1 MKTVTQLKFDQV
13 IKEGF
18 YEALKPLGFK
28 KKANNFYL
36 QLDTLGQI
44 INVQKSAWGHK
55 DRISFTINI
64 GIFVPEYWLTC
75 DNEDNQELPA
85 YPTETQCLIR
95 KRIGDLREDQLDTWY
110 EITESTDEQQVIA
123 EMRNNLTGLI
133 LPYFSRLNST
143 EKLLQEL
150 DSADVM
156 MPPLVK
162 LILFGE
168 FKQFDSAKREYDQLL
183 SNTKSTNLLLLKDV
197 KEYGQKYGLDK

>member
-1 MKTVTQLKFDQV
+1 MKTTTQSKFDQV

-18 YEALKPLGFK
+18 HEILKPLGFK

-55 DRISFTINI
+55 DKISFTINV

-75 DNEDNQELPA
+75 DNDDNKELPA
-85 YPTETQCLIR
+85 YPAETQCLIR
-95 KRIGDLREDQLDTWY
+95 KRIGDLRADQLDTWY
-110 EITESTDEQQVIA
+110 EIIESTGEQQLIA

-133 LPYFSRLNST
+133 LPYFNRLNST

-150 DSADVM
+150 DSSDVM

-168 FKQFDSAKREYDQLL
+168 FKQFDKAKHEYEQLL
-183 SNTKSTNLLLLKDV
+183 SNTKSTSLLLLKDI

>member
-1 MKTVTQLKFDQV
+1 MKTLTQSKFDQV

-18 YEALKPLGFK
+18 HEILRPLGFK

-168 FKQFDSAKREYDQLL
+168 FKQFDNAKREYDQLL